1 MSETDYDLLIIG
13 GGMVGASLA
22 CALARQPLRIAMI
35 EAVSFDA
42 AQQPAYDDRAIALS
56 YGTRRIFEGLGMWE
70 RIDAHA
76 TPIEKIHVSDR
87 GHFGFTRLDCA
98 EEGVAAL
105 GYVVIG
111 RELGV
116 TLTEQIQQQDNLEL
130 FCPARL
136 TGLNYTEEHI
146 TATVHTAQGER
157 QVRAKL
163 IAAADGG
170 NSLVRELLRIEASS
184 EDYGQTAIIANI
196 TPGQP
201 HGNTAYERFTDS
213 GPLALLPMS
222 AGRCALVWTQ
232 RHADVDA
239 VMQLS
244 DAAFLERLQQRF
256 GYRLGRL
263 RHVGERHAYPLR
275 LLRAKEQV
283 RPRLALIGNAAHT
296 IHPIAG
302 QGFNL
307 GIRDVSVLAEVICQ
321 AHRAGQD
328 IGALETLHHYRQ
340 WREPDHERVIR
351 FTDTLARIFSNPSK
365 PLALV
370 RNLGLSTLEL
380 CPPLKRVL
388 SRQAMGLRGKQPR
401 LNRGLPL

>member
-1 MSETDYDLLIIG
+1 MTNIDYDLLIIG
-13 GGMVGASLA
+13 GGLAGASLA

-35 EAVSFDA
+35 EAVPFDA

-56 YGTRRIFEGLGMWE
+56 FGTRRIFEGLGLW
-70 RIDAHA
+70 AHIARYA

-87 GHFGFTRLDCA
+87 GHFGFTHLDCT

-111 RELGV
+111 RELGA
-116 TLTEQIQQQDNLEL
+116 TLTRQIQQQDNLTL

-136 TGLNYTEEHI
+136 TGLNYAEDHI
-146 TATVHTAQGER
+146 TATVATAEGER
-157 QVRAKL
+157 QVRATL
-163 IAAADGG
+163 VAAADGG
-170 NSLVRELLRIEASS
+170 NSLVRELLNIEASS
-184 EDYGQTAIIANI
+184 DDYGQTAIIANI
-196 TPGQP
+196 TPGKP
-201 HGNTAYERFTDS
+201 HQNTAYERFTDS

-222 AGRCALVWTQ
+222 EGRCALVWTQ
-232 RHADVDA
+232 RHADVTA
-239 VMQLS
+239 TMQLS
-244 DAAFLERLQQRF
+244 DAAFLARLQERF

-263 RHVGERHAYPLR
+263 QHVGERHAYPLR

-321 AHRAGQD
+321 ARRAGQD
-328 IGALETLHHYRQ
+328 IGALDTLQRYRH
-340 WREPDHERVIR
+340 WREQDHDRVIR
-351 FTDTLARIFSNPSK
+351 FTDSLVRIFSNPSK
-365 PLALV
+365 PLALA
-370 RNLGLSTLEL
+370 RNLGLSTLDL
-380 CPPLKRVL
+380 CPPLKRLL
-388 SRQAMGLRGKQPR
+388 SRQAMGLLGKQPR

>member
-1 MSETDYDLLIIG
+1 MSNVDYDLVIIG
-13 GGMVGASLA
+13 GGLAGASLA
-22 CALARQPLRIAMI
+22 RALAHQPLRIALI
-35 EAVSFDA
+35 EAVPFDA

-56 YGTRRIFEGLGMWE
+56 YGTRRIFEGLGLWP
-70 RIDAHA
+70 RIAAYA

-98 EEGVAAL
+98 EEGVDAL

-111 RELGV
+111 RELGA
-116 TLTEQIQQQDNLEL
+116 TLTAEIQRQDNLTL

-136 TGLNYTEEHI
+136 TGLHYAEDHI
-146 TATVHTAQGER
+146 SATVHTAQGER
-157 QVRAKL
+157 HLRAAL

-170 NSLVRELLRIEASS
+170 NSLVRELLRIEAQS
-184 EDYGQTAIIANI
+184 EDYGQTAVIANI
-196 TPGQP
+196 TPGKP
-201 HGNTAYERFTDS
+201 HGNTAYERFTDC

-222 AGRCALVWTQ
+222 EGRCALVWTQ
-232 RHADVDA
+232 RHADVA
-239 VMQLS
+239 EVMRLS
-244 DAAFLERLQQRF
+244 DGAFLARLQERF

-263 RHVGERHAYPLR
+263 QHVGERHAYPLR
-275 LLRAKEQV
+275 LLRTQEQV

-321 AHRAGQD
+321 ARRAGQD
-328 IGALETLHHYRQ
+328 IGALAALQQYSQ
-340 WREPDHERVIR
+340 WRAQDHERVIR
-351 FTDTLARIFSNPSK
+351 FTDSLVRIFSNPSK
-365 PLALV
+365 PLALA
-370 RNLGLSTLEL
+370 RNLGLSALDL
-380 CPPLKRVL
+380 CPPLKHLL
-388 SRQAMGLRGKQPR
+388 SRQAMGMLGKQPR